1 MTHPS
6 CARSGGPDPAE
17 GADAKSGLVPTW
29 GVQRRPHCRPKCR
42 MGPCPRRNGILSPL
56 PGGRGPSSV
65 SAFDNT
71 GGDAPS
77 RGGLGC
83 REGHCLPPMVGAS
96 PGPRAKRAHVSGC
109 QPHSHLLP
117 CLFPHSVQTAGS
129 QHPAIL
135 LKVRPSQP
143 PAPAHV
149 WTPGYPHAPVLPSAG
164 LEQPGSHRDLK
175 QHASVCDSAGASPQ
189 PLGAGSLPG
198 RGGWRGAGG
207 ERQGAADPGRPAQ
220 PLDSMG
226 SSGARTRSLS
236 AGRSSFCS
244 PANPPLVWVI
254 RGGACPRGSQ
264 WRPSRLCLQPPQQP
278 SGQMGHLF

>member
-1 MTHPS
+1 MQDGS
-6 CARSGGPDPAE
+6 LSQKEWDPVTSPRRE
-17 GADAKSGLVPTW
+17 GAF
-29 GVQRRPHCRPKCR
+29 
-42 MGPCPRRNGILSPL
+42 LSEL
-56 PGGRGPSSV
+56 
-65 SAFDNT
+65 DNT